1 MSTEKLIL
9 VCIVAYLG
17 IAVFAIFLRSQLQFW
32 ILAILVGMFQG
43 GIQAL
48 SRSYFTKIIP
58 EEKNGEYFGLMDI
71 CGKGASFLGTTV
83 VSIVSQLT
91 GDINKG
97 VGMIAVLFCI
107 GIVVFLQAVSAAKN
121 YNEEKAGVGMT
132 IDTDSVNV
140 VKGAVV
146 SENV

>member
-1 MSTEKLIL
+1 
-9 VCIVAYLG
+9 
-17 IAVFAIFLRSQLQFW
+17 
-32 ILAILVGMFQG
+32 
-43 GIQAL
+43 
-48 SRSYFTKIIP
+48 
-58 EEKNGEYFGLMDI
+58 MDI

-121 YNEEKAGVGMT
+121 YNEEAMVLARRYEYE
-132 IDTDSVNV
+132 SVNV
-140 VKGAVV
+140 VKSIVLIQ
-146 SENV
+146 ENV

>member
-1 MSTEKLIL
+1 
-9 VCIVAYLG
+9 
-17 IAVFAIFLRSQLQFW
+17 
-32 ILAILVGMFQG
+32 MFQG
-43 GIQAL
+43 SIQAL

-58 EEKNGEYFGLMDI
+58 VEKTGEYFGLMDI
-71 CGKGASFLGTTV
+71 CGKGASFMGTTV
-83 VSIVSQLT
+83 VSVVSQLT

-107 GIVVFLQAVSAAKN
+107 GIVVFSQAVSAAKN

-140 VKGAVV
+140 VKGVGMP
-146 SENV
+146 